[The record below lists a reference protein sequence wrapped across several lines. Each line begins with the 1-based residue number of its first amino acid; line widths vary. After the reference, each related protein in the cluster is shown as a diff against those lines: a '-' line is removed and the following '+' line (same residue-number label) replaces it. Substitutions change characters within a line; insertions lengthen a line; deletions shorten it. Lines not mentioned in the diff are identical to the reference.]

1 MIYYET
7 NIKGLEMPVI
17 NFSHQKGGV
26 GKSTLSYHLAYL
38 LKQDHKV
45 ILLDLDNQE
54 SVSEIDKL
62 RSEDLQK
69 TSLPITK
76 IKNQDELVE
85 VINSIDDDTYLIIDS
100 GGFDSLYTRIAI
112 MGADINITPIAD
124 RTMELLAVI
133 KAYDPILSQVSKK
146 LEEDV
151 YCYVLLNRIH
161 HSAKDF
167 AHIDELLS
175 NSKHLRI
182 LKDLHKGT
190 EQKTVIRERSIY
202 DKTLVDGMAIHEVE
216 LPTNSKEREKHLAAR
231 KDIEN
236 LRDSIFY
243 HLKNVV
249 NGS

>member
-1 MIYYET
+1 
-7 NIKGLEMPVI
+7 MPVI

-45 ILLDLDNQE
+45 MLLDLDNQE

-62 RSEDLQK
+62 RPKELQQA
-69 TSLPITK
+69 SLPIVK
-76 IKNQDELVE
+76 IKNQDELIE

-146 LEEDV
+146 LGEDV

-167 AHIDELLS
+167 SHIDDLLS
-175 NSKHLRI
+175 ASKHLRI
-182 LKDLHKGT
+182 LKDLHKHKD
-190 EQKTVIRERSIY
+190 QKTLIRERSIY
-202 DKTLVDGMAIHEVE
+202 DKTLVEGMAVHEMP
-216 LPTNSKEREKHLAAR
+216 LPTNNRDKEKLLASR
-231 KDIEN
+231 GDIEN
-236 LRDSIFY
+236 LRDSILY
-243 HLKNVV
+243 HLKVEK
-249 NGS
+249 

>member
-1 MIYYET
+1 
-7 NIKGLEMPVI
+7 MPVI

-38 LKQDHKV
+38 LNKEHKV
-45 ILLDLDNQE
+45 VLLDLDNQE
-54 SVSEIDKL
+54 SISEINKLRNDKL
-62 RSEDLQK
+62 KNHSI
-69 TSLPITK
+69 PIKK
-76 IKNQDELVE
+76 IKNQEELVE
-85 VINSIDDDTYLIIDS
+85 FINSIDDDTYLIIDS
-100 GGFDSLYTRIAI
+100 GGFDSSYTRIAI

-133 KAYDPILSQVSKK
+133 KAYDPILNQVSKK

-167 AHIDELLS
+167 SHIDSLLS
-175 NSKHLRI
+175 NSKHLKI
-182 LKDLHKGT
+182 LKDYHLINDNN
-190 EQKTVIRERSIY
+190 EEVQNTVIRERSLY
-202 DKTLVDGMAIHEVE
+202 DKTLIDGMAIHEVD
-216 LPTNSKEREKHLAAR
+216 LPTNKKEKEKYVAAL

-243 HLKNVV
+243 HLENIV
-249 NGS
+249 NS